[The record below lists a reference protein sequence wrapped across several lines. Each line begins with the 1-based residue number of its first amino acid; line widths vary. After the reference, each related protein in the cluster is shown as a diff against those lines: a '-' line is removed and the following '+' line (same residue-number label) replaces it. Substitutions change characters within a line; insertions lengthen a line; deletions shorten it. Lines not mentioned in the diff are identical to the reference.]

1 MPSNRLIPILRGGAL
16 LQIHALED
24 GVLAVALLDSQ
35 HGLLDLPLPSV
46 GGLVR
51 LLLLFLGGVVS
62 KQVQLLRLP
71 AFGGAGLVQQP
82 VGADAQPPHQQVTV
96 HDPVV
101 W

>member
-82 VGADAQPPHQQVTV
+82 VGADAPTKSCLSHCA
-96 HDPVV
+96 D
-101 W
+101 